1 MPVPT
6 TEIWWLIIVGTTAL
20 LLLSS
25 IFIVT
30 VYFNQKRFIAS
41 QKEKLKILEEG
52 KQQLK
57 ESHDKLRQLA
67 AHLQSVREEERTHIA
82 REIHDELGQMLTA
95 LKMDVALLQRKVKN
109 VNPNLNEAVNDM
121 QAMSGLIDDTIK
133 SVRKIATELRP
144 EILDELGIKD
154 AIEWETQIFR
164 NRTGIE
170 CEFITNLNEQNLE
183 RDQATALFRIL
194 QETLT
199 NIARHANATEVKV
212 TLNHEDNELI
222 MEITDN
228 GKGITDAET
237 QGEKSLGILGM
248 RERTMLLGG
257 EFKIQGISGKGT
269 KVIVRIPIDDL
280 EDLNFEK
287 A

>member
-109 VNPNLNEAVNDM
+109 VNPNLNEAANDM

-222 MEITDN
+222 MEIIDN

>member
-1 MPVPT
+1 MPEPT
-6 TEIWWLIIVGTTAL
+6 NEIWWLIIVGTTAL
-20 LLLSS
+20 LMLSS

-212 TLNHEDNELI
+212 SLNHEDNELI
-222 MEITDN
+222 MEIIDN

>member
-1 MPVPT
+1 MPEPT
-6 TEIWWLIIVGTTAL
+6 NEIWWLIIVGTTAL
-20 LLLSS
+20 LMLSS

-194 QETLT
+194 QETFT
-199 NIARHANATEVKV
+199 NIARHASATEVIV

-269 KVIVRIPIDDL
+269 KVIVRIPIDNL

-287 A
+287 T

>member
-1 MPVPT
+1 VPEPT

-20 LLLSS
+20 LMLSS

-194 QETLT
+194 QEAFT
-199 NIARHANATEVKV
+199 NIARHASATEVIV

-269 KVIVRIPIDDL
+269 KVIVRIPIDNL

-287 A
+287 T

>member
-1 MPVPT
+1 MPEPT

-20 LLLSS
+20 LMLSS

-109 VNPNLNEAVNDM
+109 VNPNLDEAVNDM
-121 QAMSGLIDDTIK
+121 HSMSGLIDDTIK

-154 AIEWETQIFR
+154 AIEWATQMFQ

-170 CEFITNLNEQNLE
+170 CTFVTNLNELNLR
-183 RDQATALFRIL
+183 RDQTTALFRIL

-199 NIARHANATEVKV
+199 NITRHANATEVKV
-212 TLNHEDNELI
+212 NLNREDNELM
-222 MEITDN
+222 MEVADN
-228 GKGITDAET
+228 GKGITDPDPK
-237 QGEKSLGILGM
+237 GEKSFGILGM
-248 RERTMLLGG
+248 KERTILLGG

-269 KVIVRIPIDDL
+269 KVIVRMPIDNL

>member
-1 MPVPT
+1 VPVPT

-212 TLNHEDNELI
+212 SLNHEDNELI
-222 MEITDN
+222 MEIIDN